1 MKLDSFNQLSHAQNS
16 ENLKNLYNYYVFF
29 FLFVKAMWL
38 MLQVNEPEDFVIAT
52 SESHTVREFLE
63 IAFNKINKEI
73 ITEKK
78 RSNSNQS
85 DRAHTQPKRNI
96 IFYIFL

>member
-1 MKLDSFNQLSHAQNS
+1 M
-16 ENLKNLYNYYVFF
+16 FF

-38 MLQVNEPEDFVIAT
+38 MLQVNEPQDFVIAT

-73 ITEKK
+73 VLV
-78 RSNSNQS
+78 SNCDLYMHSFIYLFCYFV
-85 DRAHTQPKRNI
+85 AGKVKE
-96 IFYIFL
+96 